1 MMKNCCAALAV
12 VTLMC
17 SPAAAQDAQAVIANA
32 SKAMG
37 EDALKTVEYSAT
49 GFDFAL
55 GQNYNSTAPWPKF
68 INKSYTRA
76 IDFQIPA
83 SRVARIRTQ
92 GEFPQRGGGAQP
104 LRGEQPQNQTII
116 VDAGT
121 PWVQQLEI
129 WMMPHGFLKAA
140 RTNNATAKSQTTG
153 GRTRHVVTFMGK
165 GGTPVVGYINDQNLV
180 ERVETRIDN
189 AVLGDMLFEAIY
201 SDYRDFS
208 GVKFPMKIVQ
218 KQGGHP
224 IFDLTVGDV
233 KVNMPVT
240 IAAPPPR
247 GGGPAGGVAAAA
259 EGTPSEKLADGVF
272 LILGGYASVAVDFKD
287 YIVLI
292 EAPQSEE
299 RAMAIITEAKRLIPN
314 KPIRYV
320 VNTHQH
326 FDHSGGLRPLVAEG
340 ATIITHEVHKPFY
353 ERTFS
358 APHSLSPDRL
368 AKAKRA
374 PSIETM
380 TAKKVLTDGN
390 HVIELHHLK
399 GNWHNEGLI
408 FAYLPKERILIEA
421 DAYNAGLANA
431 PTPDPISQY
440 NVNLIETVD
449 RLGLAVDRVIPIHYP
464 ADRRVVTKAEV
475 LRSIGR

>member
-1 MMKNCCAALAV
+1 MKNCCAALAV

-153 GRTRHVVTFMGK
+153 GRTLHVVTFMGK

-189 AVLGDMLFEAIY
+189 AVLGDMLFEALY

-240 IAAPPPR
+240 ITAPPPR

-259 EGTPSEKLADGVF
+259 EGTPSEKLADGCSSF
-272 LILGGYASVAVDFKD
+272 LAAM
-287 YIVLI
+287 
-292 EAPQSEE
+292 
-299 RAMAIITEAKRLIPN
+299 RAWLSTSRIT
-314 KPIRYV
+314 
-320 VNTHQH
+320 
-326 FDHSGGLRPLVAEG
+326 SC
-340 ATIITHEVHKPFY
+340 
-353 ERTFS
+353 
-358 APHSLSPDRL
+358 
-368 AKAKRA
+368 
-374 PSIETM
+374 
-380 TAKKVLTDGN
+380 
-390 HVIELHHLK
+390 
-399 GNWHNEGLI
+399 
-408 FAYLPKERILIEA
+408 
-421 DAYNAGLANA
+421 
-431 PTPDPISQY
+431 
-440 NVNLIETVD
+440 
-449 RLGLAVDRVIPIHYP
+449 
-464 ADRRVVTKAEV
+464 
-475 LRSIGR
+475 